1 MYLDCLHCVSQLHQL
16 ELYIQFLGVIFLVWH
31 DEMILLPSLC
41 YTGLASFLDYFKVA
55 LSNITLVCL
64 LVFVLFSFISYSHY
78 YYYCPDFVLHPHSFR
93 VLLDTPSTAQWAS
106 PWYLTQLKDHAW
118 FSQDFSLTCTSWPC
132 LLFRF
137 VEISLATSEHPQ
149 NKSGNVLLKAV
160 FEYMLWIYQLFGA
173 KLLEVKLIL
182 NVQDKHSLLAW

>member
-1 MYLDCLHCVSQLHQL
+1 MYLDCLHCLSQLHQL
-16 ELYIQFLGVIFLVWH
+16 ELYIQFLEVIFLVWH

-93 VLLDTPSTAQWAS
+93 LCTGHSFHCTMSKPLIFDTAERSRMIQPGFLFNVHFMALSPLPLCGDFFSHIWAS
-106 PWYLTQLKDHAW
+106 T
-118 FSQDFSLTCTSWPC
+118 
-132 LLFRF
+132 
-137 VEISLATSEHPQ
+137 E
-149 NKSGNVLLKAV
+149 
-160 FEYMLWIYQLFGA
+160 
-173 KLLEVKLIL
+173 
-182 NVQDKHSLLAW
+182 